1 MSESIKEWIRYSSAI
16 VMIASGVILA
26 FLSFFLNNYD
36 IADGILWYI
45 GQALTYAG
53 AVFGLSV
60 YFKTQLGLFRK
71 QTKQEFAELFRE
83 CDKKEAA
90 AHNEKE

>member
-1 MSESIKEWIRYSSAI
+1 MSEALKEWIRYTSAI
-16 VMIASGVILA
+16 AMIASGIVLA
-26 FLSFFLNNYD
+26 FLSFFFNNYD

-60 YFKTQLGLFRK
+60 YFKTQLGLLKK
-71 QTKQEFAELFRE
+71 QTKQEFAELLRE
-83 CDKKEAA
+83 QEEKDSTTHDDK
-90 AHNEKE
+90 N

>member
-1 MSESIKEWIRYSSAI
+1 MSETLKECIRYISAI
-16 VMIASGVILA
+16 AMLASGIVLA
-26 FLSFFLNNYD
+26 FLSFFFNNYD

-60 YFKTQLGLFRK
+60 YFKTQLELFKR
-71 QTKQEFAELFRE
+71 QTKREFSELFRE
-83 CDKKEAA
+83 HEEKDLTDNAKKE
-90 AHNEKE
+90 